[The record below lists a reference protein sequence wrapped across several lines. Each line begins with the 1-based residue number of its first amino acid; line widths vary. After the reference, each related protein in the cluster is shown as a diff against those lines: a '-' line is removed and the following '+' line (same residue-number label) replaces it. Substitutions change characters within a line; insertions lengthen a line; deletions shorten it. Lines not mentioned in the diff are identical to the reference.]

1 MAAAAWRRQR
11 GGGSVTAAAWRRRQP
26 AMSLLIKLKTYPMA
40 MLACVPASRSGMALD
55 SSHQGCGGF
64 GAAQPL
70 GQCQIV
76 YRKPVRVVSRDWPHS
91 LRIPP
96 RGGGSRFVAEG
107 RRALGRW
114 HQGCGGFGAA
124 GPLGQCQ
131 IVYRTPVRALYS
143 KARIGHIVSGS
154 HRGDMACLGQN
165 PCAGHG
171 RRRTRYMHTVHFEF
185 VAVRGFV
192 FLRTPTR
199 PCSIRVAIIGSAM
212 RGFQRATRLRHGV
225 PRPKSVCRPR

>member
-1 MAAAAWRRQR
+1 MSLDRSHQGCGGSGSVAAAAWRRQR

-64 GAAQPL
+64 GAA
-70 GQCQIV
+70 
-76 YRKPVRVVSRDWPHS
+76 
-91 LRIPP
+91 
-96 RGGGSRFVAEG
+96 
-107 RRALGRW
+107 
-114 HQGCGGFGAA
+114 

-154 HRGDMACLGQN
+154 HHGG
-165 PCAGHG
+165 AGLDSL
-171 RRRTRYMHTVHFEF
+171 
-185 VAVRGFV
+185 
-192 FLRTPTR
+192 LRVGAR
-199 PCSIRVAIIGSAM
+199 
-212 RGFQRATRLRHGV
+212 
-225 PRPKSVCRPR
+225 